1 MIRSRNQF
9 RALAAVALV
18 GVLCLGSVVHFL
30 HHVVDRDCDA
40 DGKHGLVPCTACSVL
55 HGGAITPQAEVVAP
69 QAPSVV
75 ERLAIVD
82 RDVPAT
88 HAIVDGTP
96 RAPPL
101 A

>member
-1 MIRSRNQF
+1 MTIRLRRWIGITLLS
-9 RALAAVALV
+9 
-18 GVLCLGSVVHFL
+18 VLCIGSVVHFL

-40 DGKHGLVPCTACSVL
+40 DGKHGLVPCTSCSVL
-55 HGGAITPQAEVVAP
+55 HGGAITPQAEVAAP

-88 HAIVDGTP
+88 YAIVEGTP